1 MATCF
6 FLQVAPVLVLLVA
19 VQFYPAVWMFYLFAV
34 LFGIGFGGEMS
45 AFPIINRQYYGNAP
59 IGTTYGF
66 QMMGAGAGMAC
77 GAGLGALLLA
87 ITGGYEATIALS
99 FVMSLIGVAAIMFLP
114 TTHRHQL
121 PDWEEQLPAELRPA
135 PDPTGATAAAT
146 APAASGGN
154 GD

>member
-1 MATCF
+1 MQNKQTS
-6 FLQVAPVLVLLVA
+6 LKHIQHK
-19 VQFYPAVWMFYLFAV
+19 
-34 LFGIGFGGEMS
+34 
-45 AFPIINRQYYGNAP
+45 YYGNAP

-87 ITGGYEATIALS
+87 ITGGYTATIVLS
-99 FVMSLIGVAAIMFLP
+99 FVMSLVGVIAIMFLP

-121 PDWEEQLPAELRPA
+121 PEWENELPAELRPA
-135 PDPTGATAAAT
+135 PAGAGREAAAGT

>member
-1 MATCF
+1 
-6 FLQVAPVLVLLVA
+6 
-19 VQFYPAVWMFYLFAV
+19 
-34 LFGIGFGGEMS
+34 MS

-87 ITGGYEATIALS
+87 ITGEYTATILLS
-99 FVMSLIGVAAIMFLP
+99 FVMSALGVLSIMFLP

-121 PDWEEQLPAELRPA
+121 PEWENDLPAELRPDAA
-135 PDPTGATAAAT
+135 PTPAAAT
-146 APAASGGN
+146 AASPAPSSAATASGDGN
-154 GD
+154 